1 MALRSCQ
8 RLGWHARAAMA
19 GLLTL
24 ALGAAAFANGRSVP
38 PAAELPIEAF
48 ARLPAIRNVALS
60 PDGTRVAFIGVHGD
74 QEVAIAFERGTS
86 SANIVVASDPGNF
99 ELQWCGWAN
108 DERILCS
115 LLGVGARGPIPYPV
129 TRLVAASHDG
139 SKQTL
144 LVRNGVGWAAHASQY
159 QDGLIDWLR
168 HDPGHVLVQLDDRRS
183 RYPSVFRVSVDDG
196 RLGVHMRSREPI
208 RAFATDSRGNVT
220 LGWGARWGSI
230 EQRVFGR
237 LEGER
242 QWRRLT
248 QIHALRETGGALRPI
263 AAQPGS
269 NLAYALG
276 HHEGRYALWRIDLRD
291 EREPELIAAHPLVD
305 VEFVQSTFDRRLLGI
320 QYEVERPEVRYFDQR
335 AAAVVE
341 AVRRALATEDF
352 VESVEFRDDETVHVI
367 RTLSDVD
374 AGSWYVFDTTTG
386 ALEFLGT
393 SYPELDRSSLAPM
406 QAISYR
412 ARDGVE
418 IPGYLTMPVSSQ
430 AGTLPTVILPHGGY
444 LSRDRWR
451 FDYLRHFLA
460 SRGYAVLQMNFRGS
474 GGYGSAWR
482 RAAHQDWG
490 GVTYDDIV
498 DGTRWAI
505 ERGIADPERICIV
518 GRDFGGYAALLG
530 AARNPDLYRCA
541 ASVGGI
547 SDLQEVLWLPQI
559 RRQLRQDSPRRHIDA
574 IQIPVLLVHGDRD
587 LYVPVEQSERMAAAL
602 ARAGKQHEFV
612 RLENATH
619 YLGRKSDRVTLLAAL
634 ERFLAASLRPPT
646 HRIE

>member
-8 RLGWHARAAMA
+8 RLGWHARVATA
-19 GLLTL
+19 GLLML
-24 ALGAAAFANGRSVP
+24 ALGAAAFGNGRSVP

-60 PDGTRVAFIGVHGD
+60 PDGRRVAFIGAHGD

-115 LLGVGARGPIPYPV
+115 LLGVWPRGPQSPFPV
-129 TRLVAASHDG
+129 TRLVAASQDG
-139 SKQTL
+139 TKQTL
-144 LVRNGVGWAAHASQY
+144 LTSNGRAHVSQL
-159 QDGLIDWLR
+159 QEVLIDWLR
-168 HDPGHVLVQLDDRRS
+168 HDPSHVLVQRNADQRS
-183 RYPSVFRVSVDDG
+183 AYPSVFRVSVDDG
-196 RLGVHMRSREPI
+196 RHRTHTRSREPI

-220 LGWGARWGSI
+220 LGWGARWGST

-237 LEGER
+237 LEGG

-263 AAQPGS
+263 AGQPGS

-276 HHEGRYALWRIDLRD
+276 LHEGRYALWRIDLRD
-291 EREPELIAAHPLVD
+291 QREPELFAAHPLVD
-305 VEFVQSTFDRRLLGI
+305 VESVQSTFDRRLLGI
-320 QYEVERPEVRYFDQR
+320 QYEVERPEIHYFDQR

-352 VESVEFRDDETVHVI
+352 VESVEFREEETVHVI

-444 LSRDRWR
+444 ISRDRWR
-451 FDYLRHFLA
+451 FDYLRLFLA
-460 SRGYAVLQMNFRGS
+460 NRGYAVLQMNFRGS
-474 GGYGSAWR
+474 GGYGAAWR
-482 RAAHQDWG
+482 MAAHQDWG

-498 DGTRWAI
+498 DGTRWAV

-518 GRDFGGYAALLG
+518 GRDFSGYAALLG

-559 RRQLRQDSPRRHIDA
+559 RQQLRQDSPRRHIDA

-587 LYVPVEQSERMAAAL
+587 LYVPEELWRMAAAL
-602 ARAGKQHEFV
+602 ERAGKQHEFV
-612 RLENATH
+612 RLENTTH
-619 YLGRKSDRVTLLAAL
+619 HLGRKSGRVALLAAL
-634 ERFLAASLRPPT
+634 ERFLAASLSPAT